1 MRVRAKTEEWGHLAN
16 LRMKIEKR
24 EKESQKRKTTRVFL
38 SVEGEFLTKARER
51 NVKKMLT
58 YPQLKLLRPYTCV
71 AHSIFILMN
80 TSKVAALLLSHSL
93 TD

>member
-1 MRVRAKTEEWGHLAN
+1 M
-16 LRMKIEKR
+16 RMKIEKR

-58 YPQLKLLRPYTCV
+58 YP
-71 AHSIFILMN
+71 
-80 TSKVAALLLSHSL
+80 
-93 TD
+93 